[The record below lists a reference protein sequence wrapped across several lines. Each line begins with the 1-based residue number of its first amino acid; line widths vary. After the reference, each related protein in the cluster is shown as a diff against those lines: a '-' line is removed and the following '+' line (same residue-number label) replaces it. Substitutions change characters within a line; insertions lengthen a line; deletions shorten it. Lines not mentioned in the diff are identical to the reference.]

1 MVSSNRRDAPLN
13 LGLRSGEFTIV
24 DRYPK
29 PPNNRGD
36 VGSILLKQGMQYICK
51 SCMCKCKWVLYLIRV

>member
-51 SCMCKCKWVLYLIRV
+51 SCM